1 MPIAVAVPVMRA
13 MRYVGDVTV
22 ATAVAVEG
30 RLYPYHCG
38 HRYRRRAEVTVHGV
52 GSAP

>member
-1 MPIAVAVPVMRA
+1 MPMAAAVPVTRA

-22 ATAVAVEG
+22 VTAVAVEG

-38 HRYRRRAEVTVHGV
+38 HRCRRPVKVTVHGV
-52 GSAP
+52 DSAP